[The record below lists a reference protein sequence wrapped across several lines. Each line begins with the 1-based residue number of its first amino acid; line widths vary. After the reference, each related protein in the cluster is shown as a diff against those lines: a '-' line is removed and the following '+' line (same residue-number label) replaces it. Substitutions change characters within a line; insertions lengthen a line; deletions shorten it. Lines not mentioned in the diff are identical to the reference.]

1 MHSSSPPTPRGSWQP
16 SSRTTRLLQGTVIIV
31 ALLPVV
37 FIAWQSANLLQNMPM
52 WDEFETVLAFLV
64 NYRASTSVEESVRA
78 FFATANEHV
87 VLTSR
92 LLMVLMYEVTGKIN
106 FEQLAIIGNA
116 FMLGVVFLIGRQEK
130 NRGFGLLCAA
140 VASLLIFHMQHY
152 ENLFS
157 SYASID
163 HFQVV
168 LLTTA
173 CLILVLR
180 EGTWH
185 LVGGAVLA
193 TLAVFTLA
201 HGVAVVVVAG
211 GALLLQRRTR
221 AFFIWSGLGA
231 LLITVFFWRL
241 GLFSP
246 TPSSLHPSKM
256 PAVGAWLSYW
266 LTMMGGVPAIGH
278 PRAALV
284 CGILALATIGT
295 LLARGGFRRDPFLV
309 TLALNSILACA
320 FIAYGRVNA
329 EGVSALSSRYMVQSA
344 MIWIALSILLVKSLP
359 RPQLMIAGSSV
370 LVALAIGLNITANQ
384 RFGNEAER
392 FVQRLVDAARY
403 YDERGTFEGLRNPIF
418 PRSQKADLIVQT
430 AERTRIFEVEA
441 EDSSEVMFPGN
452 LTLFPIIFHFDKVTV
467 ASENVHVRG
476 WMLTKDEIS
485 TDLEAHLLL
494 EQENQR
500 YLFRGFPESRPDV
513 ATANPGRTD
522 TETCGFYYV
531 IPKESLAPGT
541 YTLKVV
547 YIGPRRLLYNN
558 TPQTITITENTSL
571 PQPRS
576 HDRIVKTSP

>member
-1 MHSSSPPTPRGSWQP
+1 M
-16 SSRTTRLLQGTVIIV
+16 IIV

-37 FIAWQSANLLQNMPM
+37 FMAWQSANLLQNMPM

-92 LLMVLMYEVTGKIN
+92 LLMVLLYEVTGKIN
-106 FEQLAIIGNA
+106 FEYLAIIGNA

-130 NRGFGLLCAA
+130 KRGFGLFCAA
-140 VASLLIFHMQHY
+140 IASLLIFHMQHY

-168 LLTTA
+168 FLTTA
-173 CLILVLR
+173 CLIMVLQ
-180 EGTWH
+180 EGAWR
-185 LVGGAVLA
+185 LFAGAVLA

-221 AFFIWSGLGA
+221 AFFIWSGIGTVLVA
-231 LLITVFFWRL
+231 VFFWRL

-246 TPSSLHPSKM
+246 TPSSLNPAKM
-256 PAVGAWLSYW
+256 PNIGAWLSYW
-266 LTMMGGVPAIGH
+266 LTMVGGVPAIGH
-278 PRAALV
+278 PRIALV
-284 CGILALATIGT
+284 SGVFALITTG
-295 LLARGGFRRDPFLV
+295 LLLVRGGFRRDPFLI

-344 MIWIALSILLVKSLP
+344 MIWIALSVLLVKSLP
-359 RPQLMIAGSSV
+359 QPKLTVIGSSV
-370 LVALAIGLNITANQ
+370 LVALAIGLNIAANQ
-384 RFGNEAER
+384 QFSEEAHR
-392 FVQRLVDAARY
+392 FVQRRIDAARY
-403 YDERGTFEGLRNPIF
+403 YDERGTFEGLRTPIF

-430 AERTRIFEVEA
+430 AERTRIFEIEA

-476 WMLTKDEIS
+476 WMLTKDQIS

-494 EQENQR
+494 EQENHR
-500 YLFRGFPESRPDV
+500 YLFRAFPEPRPDV
-513 ATANPGRTD
+513 AAANPGRTD

-531 IPKESLAPGT
+531 IPKDSLAPGT

-558 TPQTITITENTSL
+558 TPQTIAITEGANT
-571 PQPRS
+571 PQRQS
-576 HDRIVKTSP
+576 HDSIVKAP